1 MWDIQLEF
9 VEDETW
15 NKMDCDDRKVI
26 LLSNVLNPLRE
37 NLEEII
43 VYEWM
48 HIKMYP
54 LDQVSESLIL
64 NCFEDRT
71 CISTVFHDS

>member
-1 MWDIQLEF
+1 
-9 VEDETW
+9 
-15 NKMDCDDRKVI
+15 MDCDDKKVI
-26 LLSNVLNPLRE
+26 LLLDVLNSLRE

-43 VYEWM
+43 VHEWI

-64 NCFEDRT
+64 NCFLLEYGDNKEFSFGR
-71 CISTVFHDS
+71 C